1 MLLTEAATGDVLW
14 SLNFLRKS
22 VLKNFAKFT
31 GNLFFN
37 KVTSQACNFI
47 KKDTSTQ
54 VFSCEFCEIFKK
66 TFFTEHLQ
74 STASIWINSEKI
86 FIIKRSQKIFKISHK
101 RSIDIHNQIMKN
113 KYYLNRNSKQNS
125 FYSILFLRQLYS
137 TLNIHS
143 EKKSWDSVFW
153 NESWIKNQKQSPRDA
168 LWKRCSKKLCE
179 IDRKTPVM
187 ESFLIKL

>member
-1 MLLTEAATGDVLW
+1 MFLKISQNSQGISFLIKLQARPATLLKKTLQHKCFPV
-14 SLNFLRKS
+14 NFVK
-22 VLKNFAKFT
+22 
-31 GNLFFN
+31 
-37 KVTSQACNFI
+37 
-47 KKDTSTQ
+47 
-54 VFSCEFCEIFKK
+54 IFKN

-125 FYSILFLRQLYS
+125 FYSIPFLRQIYS